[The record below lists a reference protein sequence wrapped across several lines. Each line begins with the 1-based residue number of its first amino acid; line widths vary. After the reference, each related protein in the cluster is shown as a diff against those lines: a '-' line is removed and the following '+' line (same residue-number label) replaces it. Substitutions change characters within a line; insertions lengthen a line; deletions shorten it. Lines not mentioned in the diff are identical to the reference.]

1 MPISL
6 IVGFHQPG
14 KGTWMLS
21 AYGLADAIREAADL
35 AGLDAEFRDAQGE
48 EWDFLIP
55 EEALAYEFP
64 DGHLD
69 DYRVERRRQT
79 QLSGAKQLSGA
90 GQGCDDPDFHWERKW
105 DRGVLTVKLPPHCA
119 NLPWERKVTIF
130 ERWRARYY
138 PKFDKHWELK
148 GDHAV
153 LTVRL
158 PIHRTIQPWE

>member
-1 MPISL
+1 MRILASRSNPLNLITLHRWEIQLCDGMPDSL

-48 EWDFLIP
+48 EWDILIP
-55 EEALAYEFP
+55 EDALAYEFP
-64 DGHLD
+64 EGHLD

-79 QLSGAKQLSGA
+79 QLSRA
-90 GQGCDDPDFHWERKW
+90 GQGCDDPDFHWERKA
-105 DRGVLTVKLPPHCA
+105 V
-119 NLPWERKVTIF
+119 IF

-158 PIHRTIQPWE
+158 PTEPTIQPWE